1 MPGWSCLVTG
11 AGGFLGQRI
20 IHMLVQEKDL
30 EEIRVLDKVFRP
42 ETRKEFFNL
51 KTNTKVSVLEGDILD
66 AQYLKR
72 ACQGISVV
80 IHTAA
85 VIDVSGVIPRQTM
98 LDVNLKGTKNLLEA
112 CVQAS
117 VPVFIFTSSVE
128 VAGPNSYKQIILDGH
143 EEDSLESILSDPYPY
158 SKKMAEKAVLAANG
172 CTLRNGGTLHTC
184 ALRPMYINGEKSS
197 FLYDTVTCALKNKGV
212 LDTTGKFSRANP
224 TRKPIMIS
232 AMSPV
237 SPGRKPSRIPQSGS
251 GQHKETMNS
260 KTR

>member
-1 MPGWSCLVTG
+1 MHT
-11 AGGFLGQRI
+11 
-20 IHMLVQEKDL
+20 MY
-30 EEIRVLDKVFRP
+30 
-42 ETRKEFFNL
+42 L

-112 CVQAS
+112 CDQAS

-143 EEDSLESILSDPYPY
+143 EEDSLESQLEPSSAP
-158 SKKMAEKAVLAANG
+158 ALLACLPAGN
-172 CTLRNGGTLHTC
+172 CEIP
-184 ALRPMYINGEKSS
+184 AASS
-197 FLYDTVTCALKNKGV
+197 LQLQAPL
-212 LDTTGKFSRANP
+212 
-224 TRKPIMIS
+224 
-232 AMSPV
+232 
-237 SPGRKPSRIPQSGS
+237 
-251 GQHKETMNS
+251 
-260 KTR
+260 